1 MSLFFRKGKSKPS
14 FKEPRLSISRKY
26 DLKPGRSYI
35 VQESPSHMSFDA
47 FVNVISTSPGE
58 SQEKTV
64 GVAVTRQ
71 HPELVREKYGLENTP
86 VYWLATRAGDKVIS
100 PTNLGILAHTLV
112 KFAEE
117 TSDGIILLD
126 GIEYLVS
133 NNDFNKVLRMVDQ
146 INDNIT
152 QSGCRMILPVDPRA
166 FDQKELA
173 LLMRNMEKLG

>member
-1 MSLFFRKGKSKPS
+1 MPLFRRSKP
-14 FKEPRLSISRKY
+14 KLNQKAIQLSISRKY
-26 DLKPGRSYI
+26 DLKPGRSYV
-35 VQESPSHMSFDA
+35 VQESPPHMSFDA
-47 FVNVISTSPGE
+47 FVNLVSTSSDDGRG
-58 SQEKTV
+58 KTA
-64 GVAVTRQ
+64 GIAVTRQ
-71 HPELVREKYGLENTP
+71 HPDLVREKYGLDDTP

-100 PTNLGILAHTLV
+100 PTSLGILANMLV

-117 TSDGIILLD
+117 TADGIILLD

-146 INDNIT
+146 VNDNIT

-173 LLMRNMEKLG
+173 LLLRNMEQLG